1 MSKTEKSIDALISEK
16 VSSGACSSNIEA
28 EEQIAANLVERKL
41 DRKIAKGRQDIQ
53 EGNSTPVNEKTT
65 TEFVNRLAKKI
76 IPNTE

>member
-16 VSSGACSSNIEA
+16 VNSGSCPSNIEA
-28 EEQIAANLVERKL
+28 EEEIAANLVEREL

-65 TEFVNRLAKKI
+65 TEIVNRLAKKI
-76 IPNTE
+76 ILNAE